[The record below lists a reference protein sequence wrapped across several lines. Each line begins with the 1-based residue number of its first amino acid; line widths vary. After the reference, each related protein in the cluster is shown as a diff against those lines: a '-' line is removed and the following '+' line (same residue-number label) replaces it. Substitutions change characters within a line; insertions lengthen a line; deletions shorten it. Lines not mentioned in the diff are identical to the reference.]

1 MQEKETLMD
10 KLGKVITMAGTAI
23 LMNLLFLI
31 ACLPIVTIGQAWCG
45 LLSAIRYNIRGDSWF
60 EGFKKG
66 FTTRFLRGTLA
77 WLVLLAV
84 DVLVFI
90 DVLTFAAVDGYTARL
105 IGACV
110 MFALVTMMT
119 AAVLILNVYIPTDIG
134 NWLRNSASMVFKVP
148 LQLLVVA
155 AVMWL
160 PVIMA
165 FFWTDIFMLV
175 WMIFVAAYFTLA
187 ALGATI
193 LLKETLM
200 AYLVEA
206 RAEGTLLA
214 EEGAGANQKKAE

>member
-1 MQEKETLMD
+1 MQEKETFMD

-23 LMNLLFLI
+23 LMNLLFLV

-66 FTTRFLRGTLA
+66 FSTRFLRGTLA
-77 WLVLLAV
+77 WLVLLVV

-90 DVLTFAAVDGYTARL
+90 DVLTFAAADGYTARL

-110 MFALVTMMT
+110 MFAAVTMMT

-175 WMIFVAAYFTLA
+175 WMIFVAVYFTLA
-187 ALGATI
+187 ALGSTI
-193 LLKETLM
+193 LLKEALM